1 MGNFKWWYIY
11 VLTLTILTFSWIGL
25 ESVVDGQIISQTSDD
40 IIAII
45 SSYFITD
52 WIYCRYIY
60 KTKGKVVKHNDKND
74 M

>member
-1 MGNFKWWYIY
+1 MHFLSIFIIAYTNRNKVGCVI
-11 VLTLTILTFSWIGL
+11 VST
-25 ESVVDGQIISQTSDD
+25 DGQIISQTSDD

-52 WIYCRYIY
+52 WIYCRYIC
-60 KTKGKVVKHNDKND
+60 KTEGKVVKHNDKND